1 LLNFIARRLVVAL
14 FQLVGLVLVVFFAI
28 RLLPADPVARLV
40 GMNASPEAYLSSQR
54 ALGLD
59 RPVLEQ
65 LGSYVLGVAQ
75 GDFGRSW
82 VSGAPVMQ
90 DIRNVLPITIEL
102 ITISFIL
109 AFLIS
114 VPLGMLCA
122 IKPGGVAAIHHAD
135 GRNRGDAGTTAAR
148 DYLWSVGGGPG
159 AGAKPSSNPVG
170 GHLPGLSLP
179 QHDDVDPERPSVL
192 SRLVLATVN
201 PGPGRDISHSRMR
214 GDLFRRW
221 KLKWETL
228 AARVELGRQRQVQ

>member
-1 LLNFIARRLVVAL
+1 MLNFIARRLVVAL

-65 LGSYVLGVAQ
+65 LGTYVLGVAR

-102 ITISFIL
+102 ITISFIVAL
-109 AFLIS
+109 LIS
-114 VPLGMLCA
+114 DP
-122 IKPGGVAAIHHAD
+122 
-135 GRNRGDAGTTAAR
+135 
-148 DYLWSVGGGPG
+148 
-159 AGAKPSSNPVG
+159 PS
-170 GHLPGLSLP
+170 
-179 QHDDVDPERPSVL
+179 
-192 SRLVLATVN
+192 
-201 PGPGRDISHSRMR
+201 
-214 GDLFRRW
+214 
-221 KLKWETL
+221 K
-228 AARVELGRQRQVQ
+228 

>member
-1 LLNFIARRLVVAL
+1 MLNFIARRLVVAL

-40 GMNASPEAYLSSQR
+40 GMNATPEAYLSSQR

-65 LGSYVLGVAQ
+65 LGSYVLGIAK

-102 ITISFIL
+102 ITISFIM

-122 IKPGGVAAIHHAD
+122 IKPGGVADSEWAS
-135 GRNRGDAGTTAAR
+135 GRGC
-148 DYLWSVGGGPG
+148 
-159 AGAKPSSNPVG
+159 
-170 GHLPGLSLP
+170 
-179 QHDDVDPERPSVL
+179 
-192 SRLVLATVN
+192 
-201 PGPGRDISHSRMR
+201 
-214 GDLFRRW
+214 
-221 KLKWETL
+221 
-228 AARVELGRQRQVQ
+228 